1 MSSVVYVVRSSLH
14 TISQSLCPE
23 QGSVLMISLK
33 DSLLP
38 GTVISTNKEFPL
50 EDGEQLSY
58 EQLMAVLVKSEKVV
72 TL

>member
-1 MSSVVYVVRSSLH
+1 MSSVVYVVRSPLH

-38 GTVISTNKEFPL
+38 GTVVSTTKEFPL

>member
-38 GTVISTNKEFPL
+38 GTVISTSKEFPL